1 MRYVLTNVF
10 DETGLEEHT
19 LETAAQY
26 VAAEP
31 TTTLT
36 NTAATN
42 TERTMSVGVSL
53 FVFTVIL

>member
-1 MRYVLTNVF
+1 MNVF
-10 DETGLEEHT
+10 VDTGLAAHVP
-19 LETAAQY
+19 ETAAQY
-26 VAAEP
+26 LAAEP

-42 TERTMSVGVSL
+42 TESTRSVGVSL